1 MLKFQNKGGSIM
13 AWKNLKT
20 AIAISFLLMVISL
33 VSGCGKKEKP
43 SVSEND
49 IEEAAQQIISQQVAD
64 KADRLKSEVQL
75 DKQEHT
81 DQETENKLKTLR
93 TIRESKEKANEKM
106 DHFEYETDRLQA
118 AIEDLLRS

>member
-1 MLKFQNKGGSIM
+1 MLKFQNKGDSIM
-13 AWKNLKT
+13 AWKNLKIE
-20 AIAISFLLMVISL
+20 IAASFLLMIVIV

-43 SVSEND
+43 PASAND
-49 IEEAAQQIISQQVAD
+49 IEEAAQQIISQQVAE
-64 KADRLKSEVQL
+64 KTGQLKSKVL
-75 DKQEHT
+75 DKQEHN
-81 DQETENKLKTLR
+81 DQGTENKSKTLR